1 MLSDKNKAHFPIEKL
16 NLKNQFKFSKIK
28 DLDAKEVIR
37 IYNNFIKLFP
47 ANINPRYETHISK
60 SLLSIL
66 DNFDVLFLDAF
77 GVLNVGKDLTSGIV
91 KTINKARDKGII
103 LIILTN
109 GSSFCSSK
117 KIKQLFDLG
126 LDFSYDEIISS
137 RDVAER
143 FLSLNQP
150 DGIMGVLGNM
160 DEKIK
165 IENMEIVE
173 LEENLE
179 QFEKVSSFL
188 FLGTS
193 NWDPIFQNFLQE
205 SLLSN
210 PRPFFVSNPDI
221 VAPHKHGYSI
231 EPAFYTFHLINQGV
245 NLPIWFGK
253 PFPQIFE
260 MALERVERITGRNI
274 NLSRVAMV
282 GDTLHTDIL
291 GANSFGIKSVLMT
304 NHGLLKNEK
313 ISQMIK
319 VTGIIPDFIVQN
331 P

>member
-1 MLSDKNKAHFPIEKL
+1 MLTKINNVHFPIERIDLKNKL
-16 NLKNQFKFSKIK
+16 KFPLIKNLNPSEIIKIYNYFSSIFPINNSGNLNTNVSNNLK
-28 DLDAKEVIR
+28 D
-37 IYNNFIKLFP
+37 
-47 ANINPRYETHISK
+47 
-60 SLLSIL
+60 IL

-77 GVLNVGKDLTSGIV
+77 GVLNIGNELVPGIIE
-91 KTINKARDKGII
+91 TINIARDKGII
-103 LIILTN
+103 LLILTN
-109 GSSFCSSK
+109 GATYNSSK
-117 KIKQLFDLG
+117 KINQFFELG

-150 DGIMGVLGNM
+150 DGIIGVLGNR
-160 DEKIK
+160 DEKINLQEK
-165 IENMEIVE
+165 ET
-173 LEENLE
+173 LNLE
-179 QFEKVSSFL
+179 HNIDKFDEVSSFL

-193 NWDPIFQNFLQE
+193 NWDPMYQEILKE
-205 SLLSN
+205 SLLSK

-221 VAPHKHGYSI
+221 VAPHLDTFSI
-231 EPAFYTFHLINQGV
+231 EPAFYTFHLINDGV

-260 MALERVERITGRNI
+260 MALERVEAITGMNI
-274 NLSRVAMV
+274 NLSRVGMV

-304 NHGLLKNEK
+304 NHGLFKDEK
-313 ISQMIK
+313 ISKMIK
-319 VTGIIPDFIVQN
+319 NTGIIPDFIVQS

>member
-1 MLSDKNKAHFPIEKL
+1 MLTKINNVHFPIERIDLQNKL
-16 NLKNQFKFSKIK
+16 KFPLIKNLNPSEIIKIYNYFSSIFPINNSRNLNTNVSNNLK
-28 DLDAKEVIR
+28 D
-37 IYNNFIKLFP
+37 
-47 ANINPRYETHISK
+47 
-60 SLLSIL
+60 IL

-77 GVLNVGKDLTSGIV
+77 GVLNIGNELVPGIIE
-91 KTINKARDKGII
+91 TINIARDKGII
-103 LIILTN
+103 LLILTN
-109 GSSFCSSK
+109 GATYNSSK
-117 KIKQLFDLG
+117 KINQFFELG

-150 DGIMGVLGNM
+150 DGIIGILGNR
-160 DEKIK
+160 DEKINLQEK
-165 IENMEIVE
+165 ET
-173 LEENLE
+173 LNLE
-179 QFEKVSSFL
+179 NNIDKFDEVSSFL

-193 NWDPIFQNFLQE
+193 NWDPMYQEILKE
-205 SLLSN
+205 SLLSK

-221 VAPHKHGYSI
+221 VAPHLDKFSI
-231 EPAFYTFHLINQGV
+231 EPAFYTFHLINDGV

-260 MALERVERITGRNI
+260 MALERVEAITGMNI

-304 NHGLLKNEK
+304 KHGLFKDEK

-319 VTGIIPDFIVQN
+319 NTGIIPDFIVQS

>member
-1 MLSDKNKAHFPIEKL
+1 MLTKINNAHFPIERINLQNKIKIPL
-16 NLKNQFKFSKIK
+16 IKDLNPSEIIKIYNNYSSIFPNNNSGNLNTNVSNNLKN
-28 DLDAKEVIR
+28 
-37 IYNNFIKLFP
+37 
-47 ANINPRYETHISK
+47 
-60 SLLSIL
+60 IL

-77 GVLNVGKDLTSGIV
+77 GVLNIGNHLVPGIIE
-91 KTINKARDKGII
+91 TINIARDKGII

-109 GSSFCSSK
+109 GATYSSSK
-117 KIKQLFDLG
+117 KINQFFELG

-150 DGIMGVLGNM
+150 DGIIGVLGNR

-165 IENMEIVE
+165 VQEKET
-173 LEENLE
+173 LNLE
-179 QFEKVSSFL
+179 NNIDKFDEVSSFL

-193 NWDPIFQNFLQE
+193 NWDPLYQEILKE
-205 SLLSN
+205 SLLSK

-221 VAPHKHGYSI
+221 VAPHLDKFSI
-231 EPAFYTFHLINQGV
+231 EPAFYTFHLINDGV

-260 MALERVERITGRNI
+260 MALERVETITGRNV
-274 NLSRVAMV
+274 NLSRVGMV

-304 NHGLLKNEK
+304 NHGLFKNEK

-319 VTGIIPDFIVQN
+319 NTRIIPNFIVQS

>member
-1 MLSDKNKAHFPIEKL
+1 MLTKINNVHFPIERIDLQNKL
-16 NLKNQFKFSKIK
+16 KFPLIKNLNPSEIIKIYNYFSSIFPINNSGNLNTNVSNNLK
-28 DLDAKEVIR
+28 D
-37 IYNNFIKLFP
+37 
-47 ANINPRYETHISK
+47 
-60 SLLSIL
+60 IL

-77 GVLNVGKDLTSGIV
+77 GVLNIGNELVPGIIE
-91 KTINKARDKGII
+91 TINIARDKGII
-103 LIILTN
+103 LLILTN
-109 GSSFCSSK
+109 GATYNSSK
-117 KIKQLFDLG
+117 KINQFFELG

-150 DGIMGVLGNM
+150 DGIIGILGNR
-160 DEKIK
+160 DEKINLQEK
-165 IENMEIVE
+165 ET
-173 LEENLE
+173 LNLE
-179 QFEKVSSFL
+179 NNIDKFDEVSSFL

-193 NWDPIFQNFLQE
+193 NWDPMYQEILKE
-205 SLLSN
+205 SLLSK

-221 VAPHKHGYSI
+221 VAPHLDKFSI
-231 EPAFYTFHLINQGV
+231 EPAFYTFHLINDGV

-260 MALERVERITGRNI
+260 MALERVEAITGMNI

-304 NHGLLKNEK
+304 KHGLFKDEK

-319 VTGIIPDFIVQN
+319 DTGIIPDFIVQS